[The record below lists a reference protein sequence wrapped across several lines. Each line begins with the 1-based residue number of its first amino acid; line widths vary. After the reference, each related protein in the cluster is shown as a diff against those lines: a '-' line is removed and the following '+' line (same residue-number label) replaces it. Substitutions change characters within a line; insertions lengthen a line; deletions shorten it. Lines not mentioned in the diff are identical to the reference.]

1 MSVRWLGARMSTA
14 LVVFAVPVSM
24 AGLSPAVVPTSKTV
38 VPRAVA
44 SAQVSTA
51 PIAPSVTT
59 MQRHYVRTLP
69 PAQRP
74 QVVAEQT
81 TIVGG
86 LSLRT
91 KKDRNR
97 KIAVSSSKG
106 SHVWTASSLAEHDLP
121 SAAMRAY
128 KSAAHNIDAADPGCH
143 LGWTLLAGIGR
154 VESDHGRYG
163 GSVLGNDG
171 VPRPAIVGVPLNG
184 KGPVAAIHD
193 TDNGAYDG
201 DTVWDRAVG
210 PMQFIPST
218 WNGGAG
224 RDGDGDGT
232 KSPNDIDDAS
242 LAAAAY
248 LCNGGGDLSDDTAV
262 KSAVF
267 RYNPSDYYVALVT
280 AFARGYRTGVFV
292 IPSPDLPP
300 STANVAMKKAAKAKA
315 RAARIKA
322 AKAKART
329 ARARARAQARAD
341 AAARAR
347 AARQAR
353 ARAAA
358 RAAAARAAAAAAAK
372 RKPTSTPTKA
382 PTTSTGGGGGG
393 STQTPTPTPT
403 PEAPKLVL
411 TPVSGVLQGSG
422 ADWTLDG
429 HALDLG
435 SGRMGDRAAYDYDGA
450 NGIQTVGEE
459 LAGLVGRSLTL
470 QVKDGGYVVYLIDG
484 KGYRNADGSFA
495 TP

>member
-1 MSVRWLGARMSTA
+1 MSAA
-14 LVVFAVPVSM
+14 LVVVAVPVSM
-24 AGLSPAVVPTSKTV
+24 AGLSPAIVPTSKTV

-44 SAQVSTA
+44 SAQVSVA

-59 MQRHYVRTLP
+59 LQRHYVRTL

-81 TIVGG
+81 TLVGG
-86 LSLRT
+86 LSLKT

-106 SHVWTASSLAEHDLP
+106 SRVWTASSLAEHDLP

-128 KSAAHNIDAADPGCH
+128 KNAASNIDAANPGCH

-154 VESDHGRYG
+154 VESDHGRFG

-193 TDNGAYDG
+193 TDGGSFDG
-201 DTVWDRAVG
+201 DKVWDRAVG

-218 WNGGAG
+218 WSGGAG
-224 RDGDGDGT
+224 RDGDGDGK
-232 KSPNDIDDAS
+232 KSPNDLDDAS

-248 LCNGGGDLSDDTAV
+248 LCNGGGNLSDDTGV

-300 STANVAMKKAAKAKA
+300 TADDAAKKQAAKAKARAARVKAAKAKA
-315 RAARIKA
+315 RAARA
-322 AKAKART
+322 E
-329 ARARARAQARAD
+329 ARAAASKKS
-341 AAARAR
+341 AARLAKAR
-347 AARQAR
+347 AARAS
-353 ARAAA
+353 AA
-358 RAAAARAAAAAAAK
+358 RAAAVAARHKA
-372 RKPTSTPTKA
+372 TSTPTKA
-382 PTTSTGGGGGG
+382 PTTTKGGGGGG
-393 STQTPTPTPT
+393 GGGTSTQSTSTPT

-411 TPVSGVLQGSG
+411 DAVTGLLQGSG

-435 SGRMGDRAAYDYDGA
+435 AGRMGDAAARDYDGA

-459 LAGLVGRSLTL
+459 LAGLAGQNVTL
-470 QVKDGGYVVYLIDG
+470 QVKPGTWAVYLIAG
-484 KGYRNADGSFA
+484 KDYRNADGSFSTA
-495 TP
+495 G